1 MDFKL
6 QERSAAPAGAV
17 REQLAAEESGASS
30 AAASPAAAC
39 DLSVVIPVFN
49 EEERIVST
57 IGQVSDYLMRQGK
70 SYEVIIS
77 DDGSHDGGPVL
88 IDEEFAGVAE
98 VRLIREEVN
107 QGKGAAVRRGMLAA
121 RGAQVI
127 FTDADLAYP
136 VETIGLCVEALEVN
150 DVAVGSRNLPGSEI
164 EITPPPLRRLA
175 GPVFKAAVR
184 SLVLPGFTDTQ
195 CGFKGFKAAAARRIF
210 SNCHANGFAFDVE
223 VLALARLYGYM
234 IAEVPVRLS
243 LDSSDSRI
251 NLTTD
256 PFRMLGEII
265 RIRKRIRRMKG
276 AEAPDVE
283 PSSAE
288 SE

>member
-6 QERSAAPAGAV
+6 QERLAAPGGAV
-17 REQLAAEESGASS
+17 REKVAIDENDASS
-30 AAASPAAAC
+30 AAASPAGAC

-49 EEERIVST
+49 EAERIVST
-57 IGQVSDYLMRQGK
+57 IGQVSDYLVRQGK

-77 DDGSHDGGPVL
+77 DDGSHDGGPLL

-98 VRLIREEVN
+98 VRMIREEVN

-121 RGAQVI
+121 RGSLVI

-136 VETIGLCVEALEVN
+136 VETIGLCVEALEDF

-195 CGFKGFKAAAARRIF
+195 CGFKGFKATAARRIF

-223 VLALARLYGYM
+223 VLALARHYGFA
-234 IAEVPVRLS
+234 ITEVPVRLS

-256 PFRMLGEII
+256 PLRMLGELID
-265 RIRKRIRRMKG
+265 IRKRIRMMKG
-276 AEAPDVE
+276 TVAPDEAPDE
-283 PSSAE
+283 A
-288 SE
+288 